1 MQELLSA
8 WDWYEPVTAEHV
20 PAGLINR
27 TFWVRGARTG
37 TVLGVLQELNTKI
50 FRPTVHHD
58 IEAVTAQVER
68 KGLLTPKLVR
78 TRRGDLWATDRDN
91 GVWRRMTV
99 VGSRTIH
106 KLDNLGD
113 ARSAGKL
120 VARFH
125 AAVSDLDYEF
135 QMVRPDVHD
144 TPRHLR
150 AMDEAIAGFPDHR
163 LAGEVQELAS
173 SIHAQWSA
181 WSGPENLPRRVVHGD
196 LKISNV
202 RFSDHEAVALIDLD
216 TLARRTLDVEL
227 GDAMRSWCNPVPE
240 DALDA
245 RFDVP
250 LFAAAM
256 EGYAQ
261 GVAETERSGVPGP
274 TDDEWASIVPCTE
287 RIALELSARFAK
299 DALEESYFG
308 WDERFGGRGE
318 HNLVRARGQALL
330 AQSIAAQRADAEA
343 AVARARAVA

>member
-8 WDWYEPVTAEHV
+8 WDWEDEPVTAEHV

-27 TFWVRGARTG
+27 TFWIRGASGR
-37 TVLGVLQELNTKI
+37 LLAVLQELNTKI
-50 FRPTVHHD
+50 FRPVVHHD
-58 IEAVTAQVER
+58 IEAVTARVEAV
-68 KGLLTPKLVR
+68 GLLTPKLVP
-78 TRRGDLWATDRDN
+78 TRRGDLWATDRDG

-99 VGSRTIH
+99 VGNRTIH
-106 KLDNLGD
+106 KLTAPTD
-113 ARSAGKL
+113 AVSAGAL

-125 AAVSDLDYEF
+125 AALDDFDYAF

-144 TPRHLR
+144 TMRHMN
-150 AMDEAIAGFPDHR
+150 AMDTAIEAHPDHR
-163 LAGEVQELAS
+163 LASEVRSVAEAL
-173 SIHAQWSA
+173 HLQWKV
-181 WSGPENLPRRVVHGD
+181 WDGPEELPRRVVHGD

-202 RFSDHEAVALIDLD
+202 RFEDDEAVALIDLD

-245 RFDVP
+245 HFDVE

-256 EGYAQ
+256 EGYARGIGQ
-261 GVAETERSGVPGP
+261 AEGTGP
-274 TDDEWASIVPCTE
+274 SDDEWSSIVPCTE
-287 RIALELSARFAK
+287 RIALELAARFAK

-318 HNLVRARGQALL
+318 HNLVRSLGQAKL
-330 AQSIAAQRADAEA
+330 AASIAEQRAAAEA
-343 AVARARAVA
+343 AVARARTLA

>member
-1 MQELLSA
+1 MRELLSA
-8 WDWYEPVTAEHV
+8 WDWGEPVTAEHV

-27 TFWVRGARTG
+27 TFWVKGTTTG
-37 TVLGVLQELNTKI
+37 GVLAVLQELNTKI
-50 FRPTVHHD
+50 FRPAVHHD

-68 KGLLTPKLVR
+68 KGMITPKLVR
-78 TRRGDLWATDRDN
+78 TRRGDLWATDRDG

-99 VGSRTIH
+99 VGNRTIH
-106 KLDNLGD
+106 KLDNPGD
-113 ARSAGKL
+113 ARSAGAL

-125 AAVSDLDYEF
+125 AAVSDLDYDF

-144 TPRHLR
+144 TARHMR
-150 AMDEAIAGFPDHR
+150 GMDEAIANFPDHR
-163 LAGEVQELAS
+163 LAADVQALAEDVQ
-173 SIHAQWSA
+173 AQWTA
-181 WSGPENLPRRVVHGD
+181 WNGPTDLPKRVVHGD

-202 RFSDHEAVALIDLD
+202 RFDDDRALALIDLD

-227 GDAMRSWCNPVPE
+227 GDAMRSWCNPVAE

-245 RFDVP
+245 RFDVA
-250 LFAAAM
+250 LFTAAM
-256 EGYAQ
+256 EGYARGVAEAEAQ
-261 GVAETERSGVPGP
+261 GVAGP

-318 HNLVRARGQALL
+318 HNLVRAQGQAKL
-330 AQSIAAQRADAEA
+330 AKSLADQRAAADA
-343 AVARARAVA
+343 AVAHARSVA

>member
-8 WDWYEPVTAEHV
+8 WDWGEPVTAEHV

-27 TFWVRGARTG
+27 TFWVRGTTG
-37 TVLGVLQELNTKI
+37 VLGVLQELNTKI
-50 FRPTVHHD
+50 FRDVVHHD
-58 IEAVTAQVER
+58 IEAVTSQLER
-68 KGLLTPKLVR
+68 KGMLTPKLVR
-78 TRRGDLWATDRDN
+78 TRKGELWATDRDQ

-99 VGSRTIH
+99 VGNRTIH
-106 KLDNLGD
+106 KLDRLED
-113 ARSAGKL
+113 ARSAGAL

-125 AAVSDLDYEF
+125 AATTDLEYEF

-144 TPRHLR
+144 TARHMA
-150 AMDEAIAGFPDHR
+150 AMNKAIDDFPDHR
-163 LAGEVQELAS
+163 LAADVKALARAL
-173 SIHAQWSA
+173 HRQWSV
-181 WSGPENLPRRVVHGD
+181 WSGPTNLPRRVVHGD

-202 RFSDHEAVALIDLD
+202 RFDEDQAVALIDLD

-245 RFDVP
+245 RFDVN
-250 LFAAAM
+250 LFRAAM
-256 EGYAQ
+256 EGYAK
-261 GVAETERSGVPGP
+261 GVAESEAKGAGGP

-318 HNLVRARGQALL
+318 HNLIRAQGQAKL
-330 AQSIAAQRADAEA
+330 AKSLADQRADAEA
-343 AVARARAVA
+343 AVAGARATA

>member
-8 WDWYEPVTAEHV
+8 WDWDEPVTAEHV

-27 TFWVRGARTG
+27 TFWVRGSSTG
-37 TVLGVLQELNTKI
+37 TVLAVLQELNTRI
-50 FRPTVHHD
+50 FRPSVHHD
-58 IEAVTAQVER
+58 IEAVTA
-68 KGLLTPKLVR
+68 KLDAMGMLTPKLVR
-78 TRRGDLWATDRDN
+78 TRRGNLWATDRDD

-99 VGSRTIH
+99 VGNRTIH
-106 KLDNLGD
+106 KLDRPDD
-113 ARSAGKL
+113 ARSAGAL

-144 TPRHLR
+144 TARHIR
-150 AMDEAIAGFPDHR
+150 AMDEAIASHPDHR
-163 LAGEVQELAS
+163 LAARVQELARQL
-173 SIHAQWSA
+173 HAQWST
-181 WSGPENLPRRVVHGD
+181 WRGPQDLPPRVVHGD

-202 RFSDHEAVALIDLD
+202 RFQDDEAVALIDLD

-240 DALDA
+240 DAYDA
-245 RFDVP
+245 RFDVE
-250 LFAAAM
+250 LFSGAM
-256 EGYAQ
+256 EGYAR
-261 GVAETERSGVPGP
+261 GVAESEAGGVPGP

-299 DALEESYFG
+299 DALEEAYFG

-318 HNLVRARGQALL
+318 HNLVRAQGQAKL
-330 AQSIAAQRADAEA
+330 AQSIASQRAAAEA